1 MHLFN
6 GDRHIVQW
14 RIGLAAGGGDG
25 VQIFLIWDCWKGNG
39 EEGLLPLLLASC
51 KLTRPQP
58 LLRSPENF

>member
-1 MHLFN
+1 MEMEK
-6 GDRHIVQW
+6 
-14 RIGLAAGGGDG
+14 
-25 VQIFLIWDCWKGNG
+25 VQIFLIWDCWKENE